1 MNFDQQWIEYDYN
14 PFILFNS
21 NAKVVSLNS
30 EAQFLLGSV
39 DAKLIYNLATTYA
52 SSSFGFN
59 TTFLDLEYGRY
70 RFFGITVGY
79 ETEKQIGIRLYQMPS
94 YKFSK
99 PKESGELVN
108 IYNLVDLCISSNS
121 IGNNIN
127 YIRNFDPTLP
137 EIRLQTN
144 PFIKMVNKIIQAM
157 KDNESVHFKI
167 YFRVGEHVRF
177 EGVKYS
183 LFSLEIKAENINH
196 KMKSEI
202 ELLAQEN
209 NLFLE
214 FKESKITINI
224 PIVNE

>member
-21 NAKVVSLNS
+21 DAKVVSLNS

-39 DAKLIYNLATTYA
+39 DAKLIYELALTYA
-52 SSSFGFN
+52 SGSFGFN

-99 PKESGELVN
+99 PKEQGELVN
-108 IYNLVDLCISSNS
+108 IYNLIDLCISSNS
-121 IGNNIN
+121 IGTGIKFF
-127 YIRNFDPTLP
+127 RDFDPSLP
-137 EIRLQTN
+137 ELRLQTD
-144 PFIKMVNKIIQAM
+144 PFIKMVNKIIHSMSTNQ
-157 KDNESVHFKI
+157 NIYFRI
-167 YFRVGEHVRF
+167 YFRVGEHVHF

-183 LFSLEIKAENINH
+183 LFSLEVKADTMDL
-196 KMKSEI
+196 KVKGEI
-202 ELLAQEN
+202 ESFALEN
-209 NLFLE
+209 NLFVE
-214 FKESKITINI
+214 FKGSKVNINI
-224 PIVNE
+224 PIVSH

>member
-1 MNFDQQWIEYDYN
+1 
-14 PFILFNS
+14 
-21 NAKVVSLNS
+21 
-30 EAQFLLGSV
+30 
-39 DAKLIYNLATTYA
+39 
-52 SSSFGFN
+52 
-59 TTFLDLEYGRY
+59 
-70 RFFGITVGY
+70 
-79 ETEKQIGIRLYQMPS
+79 MPS

-121 IGNNIN
+121 IGNDTK
-127 YIRNFDPTLP
+127 YIRDFDPTLP

-157 KDNESVHFKI
+157 KNNISIYFKI

-183 LFSLEIKAENINH
+183 LFSLEIKGENINQ

-202 ELLAQEN
+202 EFLAQEN

>member
-14 PFILFNS
+14 PFILFDS
-21 NAKVVSLNS
+21 HAKVASLNS

-39 DAKLIYNLATTYA
+39 NSKLIYDLATTYA

-70 RFFGITVGY
+70 RFFAITVGY
-79 ETEKQIGIRLYQMPS
+79 ENEDFIGIRLYQMPS

-99 PKESGELVN
+99 PKEIGELVN

-121 IGNNIN
+121 ISNDIK
-127 YIRNFDPTLP
+127 YIRDFDPTLP

-157 KDNESVHFKI
+157 KDNSSVYFKI

-183 LFSLEIKAENINH
+183 LFSLEMKGENINL

-202 ELLAQEN
+202 EMLAQEN
-209 NLFLE
+209 NLFVE
-214 FKESKITINI
+214 FKDSRITINI

>member
-1 MNFDQQWIEYDYN
+1 MTFDQQWIEYDYN
-14 PFILFNS
+14 PFILFSS

-39 DAKLIYNLATTYA
+39 DAKLIYDLATTYA
-52 SSSFGFN
+52 NSSFGFS

-79 ETEKQIGIRLYQMPS
+79 ETEEQIGIRLYQMPS

-121 IGNNIN
+121 IGNDTK
-127 YIRNFDPTLP
+127 YIRDFDPTLP

-157 KDNESVHFKI
+157 KNNISIYFKI

-183 LFSLEIKAENINH
+183 LFSLEIKGENINQ

-202 ELLAQEN
+202 EFLAQEN